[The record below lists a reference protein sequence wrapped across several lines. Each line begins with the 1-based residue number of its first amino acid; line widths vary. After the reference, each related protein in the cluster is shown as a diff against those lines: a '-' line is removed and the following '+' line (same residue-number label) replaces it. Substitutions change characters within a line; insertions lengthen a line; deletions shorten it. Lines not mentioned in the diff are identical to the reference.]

1 MVSVSGETLSRP
13 SRTGRRRPAALGD
26 LSLLVAGLGFS
37 TAGDAAALVALL
49 LRLRPDGSGW
59 VAALLAAQM
68 VPRALLSSVI
78 GRVVDRFETRR
89 VLLLALVGQT
99 HLAVL
104 LAFAGPPSAILAVF
118 AGLATLNALVR
129 PATSAL
135 LPVITGTDKANH
147 GYSWLATGYGLGL
160 IAGSA
165 AGGIL
170 TSVVGT
176 RATLLSNAATF
187 AVLTLACSALRTR
200 RHPSQ
205 DAGGQAAG
213 RRAGFALLRT
223 DRVLRLAVAISAI
236 AIACAVVDNVAAPFR
251 FINQLG
257 AGSGGYGTYMA
268 LWAASALLGSQVPR
282 RIGPDRQQHAVGWG
296 NLLAGLGIIGIGL
309 APNFLAALI
318 AAVVGGVGNGLA
330 NVAQNTLIS
339 HRTPAASRG
348 QTFAATGAVFQAA
361 IGIGTAAGAALVKLL
376 EANGAFIGSGTVTA
390 AFALTALII
399 IFRLGREK
407 PPDPSCPPGQALAG
421 DRRAGGQ

>member
-1 MVSVSGETLSRP
+1 MIVGTVMAQRVDRKAATSPSRP
-13 SRTGRRRPAALGD
+13 
-26 LSLLVAGLGFS
+26 
-37 TAGDAAALVALL
+37 
-49 LRLRPDGSGW
+49 
-59 VAALLAAQM
+59 LA
-68 VPRALLSSVI
+68 RGSVI

-99 HLAVL
+99 GLAVL
-104 LAFAGPPSAILAVF
+104 LAFAGSPSAILAVF

-135 LPVITGTDKANH
+135 LPAITGTDKPNH

-176 RATLLSNAATF
+176 RVTLLSNAATF
-187 AVLTLACSALRTR
+187 AVLTLACSALRIR
-200 RHPSQ
+200 RHPNA
-205 DAGGQAAG
+205 DASGQAAG

-236 AIACAVVDNVAAPFR
+236 AIGCAVVDNVAAPFR
-251 FINQLG
+251 FIDQLG

-296 NLLAGLGIIGIGL
+296 NLLSGLGIIGIGL

-348 QTFAATGAVFQAA
+348 QTFAATLAVFQAA
-361 IGIGTAAGAALVKLL
+361 VGIGTAAGAALVKLL
-376 EANGAFIGSGTVTA
+376 AANGAFIGSSSVTA
-390 AFALTALII
+390 AFALTALIT
-399 IFRLGREK
+399 IFR
-407 PPDPSCPPGQALAG
+407 PGLPARPG
-421 DRRAGGQ
+421 AGGARHRGAVSDGTLVVQAACRTGAAPRWAGFPAVAPASATFAQAAASRRPRQSR